1 MFQDVTDVCGGIIFP
16 QLPSKSSLTRGLLS
30 VCTAV
35 LLDPPANVTVSSM
48 GQQGQLN
55 VSWVPPPL
63 KYMDDSMMYEVSY
76 TAADSHVTQVWPLL

>member
-1 MFQDVTDVCGGIIFP
+1 MYQCTEKNYPSSTFP
-16 QLPSKSSLTRGLLS
+16 ITSYLLPL
-30 VCTAV
+30 CTAV
-35 LLDPPANVTVSSM
+35 LLDPPANVTVSST

-76 TAADSHVTQVWPLL
+76 TTADSDVGQV